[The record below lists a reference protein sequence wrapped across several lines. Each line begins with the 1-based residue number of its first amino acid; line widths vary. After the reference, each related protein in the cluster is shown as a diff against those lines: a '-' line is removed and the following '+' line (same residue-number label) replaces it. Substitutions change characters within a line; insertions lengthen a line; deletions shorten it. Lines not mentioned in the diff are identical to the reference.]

1 MAYNRLFE
9 IDEWKVKTTVLDKE
23 ERRLQESLTSIGN
36 GYMGM
41 RGNFEEAYSGDH
53 HRGSYIGGVWY
64 PDKTRVGW
72 WKNGYPEYFGK
83 VINTMNFIQ
92 TDILIDGVK
101 VDLYTDN
108 VSDFELELD
117 MQRGILKRSYIVEKE
132 GKKAQVAVERFVSL
146 DQKELCAIKLEVT
159 SLTDD
164 MRVEMVPAL
173 DGNVTN
179 EDSNYEEKF
188 WLPVSYAQNQL
199 VIETKPNDF
208 GIEQF
213 TVGAVMSNHAVN
225 LEKTTE
231 SSTEMH
237 ISQTYAGQLAAG
249 EKAIME
255 KRIVITTSRDY
266 DKEDVA
272 DKAQEISKMV
282 DQLPF
287 EELRMRHESLW
298 IERWKKADI
307 VIGGDAA
314 AQQGIRFNLFQLFS
328 TYYGEDERLNIGPKG
343 FTGEKYGGATYWDTE
358 AYAVPLYLAL
368 ADPEVTE
375 NLLQYRHNQLP
386 QAEHNARQQG
396 LKGAL
401 YPMVTFTGVECHNEW
416 EITFEEIHRNGAMA
430 YAIYN
435 YTNYTGDQT
444 YLKDKGLDVLVGIS
458 RFWADR
464 VHYNRFK
471 DQYMMHGVTGP
482 NEYENN
488 INNNWYTNKIAAWT
502 LQYTLESLELA
513 AEKKESLHVSAEEM
527 EKWSEIIQKMY
538 YPYDEERDVFVQHDT
553 FLDKDLRPVSELDPA
568 DLPLNQNWS
577 WDKILRSPFIKQADV
592 LQGMYFFRDQF
603 TKEEIARN
611 FDFYEPMT
619 VHESS
624 LSPSI
629 HAILAAD
636 LGKMDKAVELYER
649 TARLDL
655 DNYNNDTEDGLHIT
669 SMTGSWLTIVEGF
682 AGMQTVN
689 GQLSFRPLLPENWTN
704 YAFHINYRGR
714 LLNISVTNEKV
725 AITLIEGEALE
736 VSVYNETILLETV
749 YTCEVQTAQPV
760 SINS

>member
-225 LEKTTE
+225 LEKITE
-231 SSTEMH
+231 SSTEMY

-266 DKEDVA
+266 DKEEVA

-513 AEKKESLHVSAEEM
+513 AEKKENLHVSAEEM

-553 FLDKDLRPVSELDPA
+553 FLDKDLRPVSELDPKE
-568 DLPLNQNWS
+568 LPLNQNWS